1 MDLLDWTVPH
11 GVQGK
16 SLTPLLRGGE
26 YHAREA
32 IYGEIGLEGR
42 PYDPTACTVYPEGPL
57 TPDFTPRS
65 KNAGCGQ
72 IKSVRTRHWKLVHYP
87 GQLYGELYDLDTDPW
102 ELYNL
107 FGHER
112 SSLGPPLCLS
122 RVRVRSVAQSIPQ
135 KVQRKHSHDDRQCR
149 HQQPGRTV
157 DCSHVLSIFWEDAPT
172 DERRTQP

>member
-65 KNAGCGQ
+65 KKAGCGQ

-102 ELYNL
+102 ELHNL
-107 FGHER
+107 YGKTEYR
-112 SSLGPPLCLS
+112 RIVSELRARLLDWTIESKDCLPAPP
-122 RVRVRSVAQSIPQ
+122 A
-135 KVQRKHSHDDRQCR
+135 
-149 HQQPGRTV
+149 GV
-157 DCSHVLSIFWEDAPT
+157 DIVDG
-172 DERRTQP
+172 